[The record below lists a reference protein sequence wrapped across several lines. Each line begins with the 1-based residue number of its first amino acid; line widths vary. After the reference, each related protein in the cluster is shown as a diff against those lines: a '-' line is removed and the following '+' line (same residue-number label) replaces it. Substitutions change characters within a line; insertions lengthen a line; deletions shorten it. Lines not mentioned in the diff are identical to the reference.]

1 MKSEPAAT
9 ITPSASSEVIA
20 VARPRRRPRRSNA
33 STAGF
38 SASVRKI
45 ATMIH
50 VSTWREI
57 QVT

>member
-9 ITPSASSEVIA
+9 ITPSASSEVSA
-20 VARPRRRPRRSNA
+20 VAIPRRKPRRSNA

-38 SASVRKI
+38 NASVRKI
-45 ATMIH
+45 ATRIH